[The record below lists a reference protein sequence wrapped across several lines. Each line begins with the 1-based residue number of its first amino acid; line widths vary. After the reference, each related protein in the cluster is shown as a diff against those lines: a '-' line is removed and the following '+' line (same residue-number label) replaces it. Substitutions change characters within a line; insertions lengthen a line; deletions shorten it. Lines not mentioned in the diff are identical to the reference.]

1 MNARYTPLLI
11 LALFAIAFLVMKA
24 NERQFTADEGR
35 LAIRKDASRDAVIL
49 SWSSAVAAPMTR
61 RFQEAY
67 DQYGNDTSMFIIELN
82 SPGGAVAEGKRLVQ
96 LLDRMAKTHDIET
109 RVGAG
114 KFCLSM
120 CVPIF
125 LKGEARIAAADAYFM
140 FHEPASYNSFSGER
154 TKEPGFERRFFSD
167 RFFDRYFERSPMTP
181 AWRAKLERD
190 WVGRDVWKTGE
201 DLWLEESGVLTALAR

>member
-11 LALFAIAFLVMKA
+11 LALFAIAFIVMQA
-24 NERQFTADEGR
+24 NERNFTADEGR
-35 LAIRKDASRDAVIL
+35 LVIREDASRDAVVL

-67 DQYGNDTSMFIIELN
+67 DRYGDSTSTFVIELN

-96 LLDRMAKTHDIET
+96 LLERMATTHEVVT

-114 KFCLSM
+114 DYCLSM

-125 LKGEARIAAADAYFM
+125 LKGETRIAAADAYFM
-140 FHEPASYNSFSGER
+140 FHEPASYNS
-154 TKEPGFERRFFSD
+154 
-167 RFFDRYFERSPMTP
+167 
-181 AWRAKLERD
+181 
-190 WVGRDVWKTGE
+190 
-201 DLWLEESGVLTALAR
+201 

>member
-24 NERQFTADEGR
+24 NERRFTADEGR
-35 LAIRKDASRDAVIL
+35 LIIREDAARDAIVL
-49 SWSSAVAAPMTR
+49 SWSSEIAAPMAR

-67 DQYGNDTSMFIIELN
+67 DQHGGDASTIIIELN

-96 LLDRMAKTHDIET
+96 LLDRMARTHALET
-109 RVGAG
+109 RVRAG
-114 KFCLSM
+114 DNCLSM

-125 LKGEARIAAADAYFM
+125 LKGEMRIAAADAQFM

-167 RFFDRYFERSPMTP
+167 RFFDRYFENSPMTP
-181 AWRAKLERD
+181 SWRAQLERD
-190 WVGRDVWKTGE
+190 WVGRDVWKSGD
-201 DLWLEESGVLTALAR
+201 DLWRENSGVLTALGD